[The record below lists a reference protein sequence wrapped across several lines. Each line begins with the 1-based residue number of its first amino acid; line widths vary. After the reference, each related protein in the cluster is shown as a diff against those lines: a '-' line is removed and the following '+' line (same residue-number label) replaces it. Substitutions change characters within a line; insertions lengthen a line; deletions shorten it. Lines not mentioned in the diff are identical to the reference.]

1 MIAPEVNYFRTF
13 SVLFFPVTVIWR
25 ETRHSGCVN
34 GSLSPSTF
42 LLCKQ
47 QQLDDLFSE
56 FSVPTGGL
64 STKLYFLS
72 SRFRTTFWSW
82 TTSEAVLLSPC
93 FHFQIN
99 KIFLSCIWTRTTLNL
114 CKNNYSKKTKAASR
128 GYFWLHGD
136 GHKREIQ
143 SPPPQHCT
151 PLFHILP
158 MERPSQPFL
167 LHFPRFIDAA
177 RWTGTFQLPP
187 HHLIIP
193 PEISSLYLLDK

>member
-64 STKLYFLS
+64 FQPNFFLS

-82 TTSEAVLLSPC
+82 TTPEAVFLSPC

-99 KIFLSCIWTRTTLNL
+99 KIFLSCICTRTTLTL
-114 CKNNYSKKTKAASR
+114 CKNNYSKKNKAALR

-143 SPPPQHCT
+143 TTPPPNNSTLSHSA
-151 PLFHILP
+151 HGA
-158 MERPSQPFL
+158 SQPAIFTS
-167 LHFPRFIDAA
+167 FPSIHRCCSLDWNIPAA
-177 RWTGTFQLPP
+177 TSPSHYPSWNIKLVSPW
-187 HHLIIP
+187 
-193 PEISSLYLLDK
+193 